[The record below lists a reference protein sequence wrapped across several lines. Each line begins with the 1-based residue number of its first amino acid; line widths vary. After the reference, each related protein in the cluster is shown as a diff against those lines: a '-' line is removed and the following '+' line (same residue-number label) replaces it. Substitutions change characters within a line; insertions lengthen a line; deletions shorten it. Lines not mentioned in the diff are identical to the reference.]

1 MGRSEELRDVLKKL
15 ITIDFAD
22 FPKDE
27 LSEEVLGAAAITAL
41 ICGRNLQD
49 TLEIVEDV
57 FKEMKA
63 QILNLHAG
71 NYNSDT
77 PEA

>member
-22 FPKDE
+22 VPKDE

-49 TLEIVEDV
+49 TL
-57 FKEMKA
+57 
-63 QILNLHAG
+63 
-71 NYNSDT
+71 
-77 PEA
+77 